1 MCPHCL
7 SHIASRD
14 MVEFESSYGKVRIK
28 VKRFEDEVV
37 SIAPEYDECKKI
49 ADEKGLPLREVYR
62 TVEAE
67 ARNLVK

>member
-1 MCPHCL
+1 
-7 SHIASRD
+7 
-14 MVEFESSYGKVRIK
+14 VEFESSYGKVKVK

-49 ADEKGLPLREVYR
+49 AAEKNIPLRDVYR

-67 ARNLVK
+67 ARKLIK